1 MESIVE
7 TILAEELVKELDE
20 RGSEEKQTTVEQPWE
35 PVLPRQMARKQK
47 RKAAKTITFGELFSN
62 PQDIQHSLAIRV
74 GPYFHRSLAIA
85 FEKKEKHEAVF
96 QSYTATFPAA
106 KIKEWQQDINRW
118 DDDHNSKPDPYEEV
132 VTSKWIVSMNV

>member
-47 RKAAKTITFGELFSN
+47 RKADPCPPTRTRLWRIRQVARTDGPMHLAQQVPEVISAIARRITARRKLRISKRKCNFHFSTFSN
-62 PQDIQHSLAIRV
+62 
-74 GPYFHRSLAIA
+74 
-85 FEKKEKHEAVF
+85 
-96 QSYTATFPAA
+96 
-106 KIKEWQQDINRW
+106 
-118 DDDHNSKPDPYEEV
+118 
-132 VTSKWIVSMNV
+132 